1 MKKSCIHTELLS
13 MSYLYRCRLSYN
25 NTSYCL
31 YACML
36 AVRTATGDGRR
47 ATGDDDGL
55 RLTIKIL
62 LCYEFFLI
70 LYFVQLFFLLDHIF
84 HILVQLRQRLVI

>member
-1 MKKSCIHTELLS
+1 MKKSCIHTELWS
-13 MSYLYRCRLSYN
+13 MSYLYRCRLGYN

-36 AVRTATGDGRR
+36 ARQR
-47 ATGDDDGL
+47 AGDDDGL

-62 LCYEFFLI
+62 LRYEFLLI
-70 LYFVQLFFLLDHIF
+70 LYFVQLFLLLDHIF